1 MLIGALVLA
10 LEVIKTH
17 AQINQGWIDTTEQ
30 EVVHTINEP
39 SIHSDLK
46 TQIHKQDIEQSH
58 LAAVMTQAY
67 PIRDG

>member
-30 EVVHTINEP
+30 EVMHSINQP
-39 SIHSDLK
+39 SMYR
-46 TQIHKQDIEQSH
+46 H
-58 LAAVMTQAY
+58 LVESS
-67 PIRDG
+67 